1 MIVYNITNRVR
12 WDIMEDWLSWQ
23 IEEQIPAFLRTG
35 LFDNYQLHRLLDQDE
50 EEGPTFV
57 IQLFTSNLDRYEQF
71 LIESAPEIQQ
81 TARDKWGDGFIAFR
95 TLMEQIR

>member
-23 IEEQIPAFLRTG
+23 LEEQIPAFLRTG
-35 LFDNYQLHRLLDQDE
+35 LFDNYQLYRLLDQDE

-57 IQLFTSNLDRYEQF
+57 IQLFTSNLERYEKF
-71 LIESAPEIQQ
+71 LIEFAPELTE
-81 TARDKWGDGFIAFR
+81 TARVKWGDGFIAFR
-95 TLMEQIR
+95 TLMERVG